1 MADSSNLRQS
11 RYAACAQRSQSVGW
25 SSSTSTHLST
35 LIQELAMPVLS
46 AGTDAVLAAE
56 TGSGK
61 TICYL
66 APVIAQLLQL
76 KQSHNASPSIS
87 RCVRMQH
94 DTLQTFNQ
102 QSPET
107 DCKLLPASTD
117 FSCLFSAVSTPH
129 KSSIPSRTLAATHV
143 ALATVSVTMHVL
155 CSDREGIITPGALVL
170 CPNAA
175 LCNQVKLVADS
186 LTDLDGKPLLETAH
200 VSNSTPPPFTVPDI
214 VVTTPASLINITEA
228 SHYGPEWTKGG
239 ILARYAYLLGYSHTG

>member
-1 MADSSNLRQS
+1 M
-11 RYAACAQRSQSVGW
+11 
-25 SSSTSTHLST
+25 
-35 LIQELAMPVLS
+35 
-46 AGTDAVLAAE
+46 
-56 TGSGK
+56 
-61 TICYL
+61 
-66 APVIAQLLQL
+66 
-76 KQSHNASPSIS
+76 
-87 RCVRMQH
+87 
-94 DTLQTFNQ
+94 LQTLNQ

-107 DCKLLPASTD
+107 DCKLLPASP
-117 FSCLFSAVSTPH
+117 FLHCLFSAMSATH
-129 KSSIPSRTLAATHV
+129 TSSNLFRTLAATHD
-143 ALATVSVTMHVL
+143 ALAIDSLTMHVL